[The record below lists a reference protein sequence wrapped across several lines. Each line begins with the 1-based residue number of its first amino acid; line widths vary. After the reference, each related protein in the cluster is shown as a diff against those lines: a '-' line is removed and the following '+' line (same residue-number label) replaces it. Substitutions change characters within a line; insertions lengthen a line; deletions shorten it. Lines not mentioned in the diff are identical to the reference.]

1 MLQDQ
6 KKMMKI
12 LFTAFAAAGGVTFV
26 IGLVLGIA
34 VEPVLF
40 ALSGFGVVFLA
51 VGLIPLLLMKKK
63 GRNKEELIQNGFQV
77 EAVIRDVT
85 LNTMLSVNG
94 RNPYRI
100 LCEGKDQTGAVQVYT
115 SDNIFMNVPS
125 TVIGEPITVFVS
137 KENPESYYVDIRR
150 FGDK

>member
-1 MLQDQ
+1 MLQNQ
-6 KKMMKI
+6 KKMMKTI
-12 LFTAFAAAGGVTFV
+12 FTVFAAAGCVIVV

-34 VEPVLF
+34 VTPILF
-40 ALSGFGVVFLA
+40 ALCGFGAIFLA

-63 GRNKEELIQNGFQV
+63 GKNKEELIQNGFKV
-77 EAVIRDVT
+77 DAVIRDVT

-125 TVIGEPITVFVS
+125 TVIGEPVTVFVS
-137 KENPESYYVDIRR
+137 KENPETYYVDIRR